1 MRKKY
6 EDTPLWNSGL
16 SDEERL
22 DYLLDELTL
31 EEKFACLG
39 TGCPT
44 IERLG
49 ITAFSVGGEGAH
61 GVQARHDQTG
71 QGGSPVFTSVLPN
84 PIGMSATW
92 DRELIKRAGAMTGNE
107 ARGLF
112 HAGKHGCLSLWA
124 PTIDMERDPRWG
136 RTEEG
141 YGEDPYLTGEMAGAY
156 VEGMQGDDSRYLR
169 CAATVKHYYAN
180 NVEEGR
186 TYSSSSVDL
195 RNKHEY
201 YLEPFRRVIAEH
213 HAEGMMTAYNEINGI
228 PCMLLKDDIHL
239 AKSWGLGHVVCDG
252 GDVSQTVDFH
262 KYFSRHSETIQSG
275 LDAEIDC
282 FTDSPEMVADAAR
295 EAYEHKM
302 ITEEQI
308 DRALRNHFR
317 VMLRLGL
324 FDREGRNPYANIG
337 LDAVNSRENQ
347 ELVRKVTAESVVLLK
362 NDGILPL
369 SVDNIRSGKEKL
381 AVIGPL
387 SDVWYKDWYSGVPPY
402 TVTPSEGVCHALN
415 APVEHVVLEEGECV
429 VKIKLADGKYLGILE
444 DGQTAGAVE
453 ESLAESFQ
461 MDFWGDGKVTL
472 QAKSNHRLLR
482 TEDDESIG
490 QTGTVRAISEEA
502 FGWFVKEIFYLTE
515 RSELQSWD
523 QKPLYIDAQGR
534 LRKDMGETSIKT
546 KEESTRKKMDE
557 SMAQKP
563 EMCEKNMAKGQLA
576 IELVSVKD
584 GIAAAEKVAGEAD
597 TVLLFLGMNPMI
609 TCKEEI
615 DRSHIRLPEY
625 QQELLQKVC
634 AVNKNVVVVL
644 ISSIPYDISW
654 AQEHAAGILMCA
666 TGSMELGNGLADI
679 IFGKE
684 SPAGRLN
691 MTWYHDSD
699 MLPPI
704 TDYDIIR
711 QGRTY
716 QYYDGKVLYPFGYGL
731 TYSRLEYQK
740 LSAKV
745 YDYTTIRVSFEVKN
759 VGEVTTDEVV
769 QVYYKKMNPS
779 VKRANKTLVAFE
791 RIHAIKSG
799 EVRRVDFEIPISDL
813 RYYDVIE
820 KEMLLEPGAYEIQV
834 GASSEQIH
842 LTEQLVLAG
851 TERGLRDGQRV
862 QEAECFDM
870 AKNHVLRKGHLGY
883 TSVCSKNATD
893 MLQLTY
899 EKMYLEKNAKQLVL
913 DFWKEHPCHIW
924 IEADGRVIGECQ
936 IGSLDQ
942 EEERQLEAGQASGDG
957 AFEAHQNWI
966 TRRREIGFAEQTV
979 LLDNVPVQKEF
990 TLTIRWQGMGKL
1002 CTYQFR

>member
-1 MRKKY
+1 MKKKY

-22 DYLLDELTL
+22 DYLLEELTL

-39 TGCPT
+39 TGCPQ

-49 ITAFSVGGEGAH
+49 IPAFSVGGEGAH
-61 GVQARHDQTG
+61 GVQARHDQVG
-71 QGGSPVFTSVLPN
+71 QGGNPVYTTVLPN

-92 DRELIKRAGAMTGNE
+92 DRELIKCAGAMTGNE

-156 VEGMQGDDSRYLR
+156 VEGMQGDDPRYLR

-186 TYSSSSVDL
+186 TFSSSSVDL

-275 LDAEIDC
+275 LEAEIDC
-282 FTDSPEMVADAAR
+282 FTDAPEMVADAAK
-295 EAYEHKM
+295 EAYARKM

-308 DRALRNHFR
+308 DRALRNYFR

-324 FDREGRNPYANIG
+324 FDCEGRNPYAGIG
-337 LDAVNSRENQ
+337 MEAVNTRENQ

-362 NDGILPL
+362 NEGILPL
-369 SVDNIRSGKEKL
+369 SVDKIRSGKEHL

-387 SDVWYKDWYSGVPPY
+387 SDVWYKDWYSGIPPY
-402 TVTPSEGVCHALN
+402 AVTPSEGILHAL
-415 APVEHVVLEEGECV
+415 ASPLEHVVLEEGEYIA
-429 VKIKLADGKYLGILE
+429 KIKLANGRYLGTLE
-444 DGQTAGAVE
+444 DGVTVGEVDE
-453 ESLAESFQ
+453 NHAECFRV
-461 MDFWGDGKVTL
+461 DFWGDGKVTL
-472 QAKSNHRLLR
+472 CAKSNHHLLT
-482 TEDDESIG
+482 TEDDESTG
-490 QTGTVRAISEEA
+490 QIGTVCAVSEEA
-502 FGWFVKEIFYLTE
+502 FGWFVKEIFYLT
-515 RSELQSWD
+515 SEGALQSWD
-523 QKPLYIDAQGR
+523 QQPLWIDESGR
-534 LRKDMGETSIKT
+534 LRKRMEG
-546 KEESTRKKMDE
+546 STV
-557 SMAQKP
+557 KP
-563 EMCEKNMAKGQLA
+563 EELSVQNEKNMAQQTKLQEKNTEKNQL
-576 IELVSVKD
+576 IVELVPIKN
-584 GIAAAEKVAGEAD
+584 GIVAAQKAASEAD
-597 TVLLFLGMNPMI
+597 SVLLFLGMNPMI

-625 QQELLQKVC
+625 QQEMLQKVC
-634 AVNKNVVVVL
+634 EVNQNVVVVL
-644 ISSIPYDISW
+644 ISSVPYDISW
-654 AQEHAAGILMCA
+654 AQEHAAGILLCA

-691 MTWYHDSD
+691 MTWYQNTDT
-699 MLPPI
+699 LPPI
-704 TDYDIIR
+704 TDYDII
-711 QGRTY
+711 QHGRTY
-716 QYYDGKVLYPFGYGL
+716 QYYDGDVLYPFGYGL
-731 TYSRLEYQK
+731 TYSKLAYEK
-740 LSAKV
+740 LSV
-745 YDYTTIRVSFEVKN
+745 ELYDYTSLKISFEIKN
-759 VGEVTTDEVV
+759 NGEVTTDEVV
-769 QVYYKKMNPS
+769 QVYYKKVDPTI
-779 VKRANKTLVAFE
+779 KRARKTLAAFD
-791 RIHAIKSG
+791 RIHALRPG
-799 EVRRVDFEIPISDL
+799 ECRKVTCMVPVSDL
-813 RYYDVIE
+813 RYYDVIS

-834 GASSEQIH
+834 GASSEDIY
-842 LTEQLVLAG
+842 LTEQISLLGSAR
-851 TERGLRDGQRV
+851 ENRDGQKV
-862 QEAECFDM
+862 QEAECFDT
-870 AKNHVLRKGHLGY
+870 AVHQVLRKGHLGY

-893 MLQLTY
+893 MLRLTY
-899 EKMYLEKNAKQLVL
+899 EKMYLEEEPRQLIL
-913 DFWKEHPCHIW
+913 DFWREYPCHIW
-924 IEADGRVIGECQ
+924 IEADGKVIGECE
-936 IGSLDQ
+936 IGSTAQ
-942 EEERQLEAGQASGDG
+942 GEERQLEAGQASGDG

-966 TRRREIGFAEQTV
+966 TRSREIGFTEQIV
-979 LLDNVPVQKEF
+979 PIKNVPLQKEF

-1002 CTYQFR
+1002 CTYQFQ